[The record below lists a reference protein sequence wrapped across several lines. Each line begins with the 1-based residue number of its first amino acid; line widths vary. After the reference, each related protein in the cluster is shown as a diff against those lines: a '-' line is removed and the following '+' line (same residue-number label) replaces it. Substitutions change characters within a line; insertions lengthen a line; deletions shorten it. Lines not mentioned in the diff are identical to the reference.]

1 MLSRIGL
8 SRRAPDCRF
17 HDGAQSGIIR
27 AKIRRKAAMQVGI
40 SIFSTTFN
48 SEVVKFFATHGDVFG
63 YHSLWMPEHVVF
75 PVGFQSRYPYTPDGT
90 FPGDIDL
97 DTPEPIS
104 VLNYAAALTRR
115 IKLGT
120 SIVILPLHHPLY
132 IGKQLATL
140 DVLSRGR
147 AILGV
152 GSGWLKE
159 EFDALGIDFKTRGS
173 RADEIIQAL
182 RAIWRD
188 NPASFHGRHFNFGP
202 LKSFPKP
209 VRGNIPIFIGGHSP
223 ANIRRAAH
231 LGDGLMPASSA
242 DVALRAWEAT
252 REECR
257 RIGRN
262 PDELEFNCSSDKSTW
277 FGGWR
282 ELPESARRL
291 RDIGVTRITFPST
304 LFGLEWNRDEIARAM
319 EGVANEVIAKIN

>member
-1 MLSRIGL
+1 VES
-8 SRRAPDCRF
+8 SARRELREETV
-17 HDGAQSGIIR
+17 
-27 AKIRRKAAMQVGI
+27 MQVGI

-48 SEVVKFFATHGDVFG
+48 PEVVKFFATKADELG
-63 YHSLWMPEHVVF
+63 YHSLWMPEHVAF

-140 DVLSRGR
+140 DVLSGGR
-147 AILGV
+147 TILGI

-159 EFDALGIDFKTRGS
+159 EFDALGLDFKTRGS
-173 RADEIIQAL
+173 RTNEAIEAL
-182 RAIWRD
+182 RAVWRD
-188 NPASFHGRHFNFGP
+188 NPSSYHGKHFDFGP

-209 VRGNIPIFIGGHSP
+209 LRGNIPIVIGGHSP
-223 ANIRRAAH
+223 ANAKRAAR
-231 LGDGLMPASSA
+231 LGDGLMPGSTIDLAA
-242 DVALRAWEAT
+242 EAWRMT
-252 REECR
+252 KQECA

-262 PDELEFNCSSDKSTW
+262 PAEIEFGCAAEKEVW
-277 FGGWR
+277 MGGWDK
-282 ELPESARRL
+282 LAGSARRA
-291 RDIGVTRITFPST
+291 RDIGAVRISAPTTMFS
-304 LFGLEWNRDEIARAM
+304 LEWKPDAIARAM
-319 EGVANEVIAKIN
+319 EKVANEVIEKIR